1 MALVYCFLSIIFMST
16 SLYRYLYLVH
26 AVRMPPGNELASPTE
41 FLATEQ
47 RLLRLSPYLGSS
59 REFEPHILLPT
70 SLADGITA
78 CLWSTDDGDTSF
90 QALVSWASKWTGPIS
105 LVMVTATRPH
115 SIPHQQLLRR
125 LQTLRDH
132 PSLSGLSLHLFH
144 AVNNQHSPSAY
155 LNLARLFANSRTVM
169 LFPANLSNVLP
180 ENLYNALSRV
190 PHPARK
196 PLLIT
201 STATSAFSIPDL
213 TPVILPRNYPL
224 WCTERAFLASRTSD
238 WDDCVWQLWL
248 EEYGLGQVNITLA
261 IQPEKFAGGGVEP
274 ANLVR

>member
-1 MALVYCFLSIIFMST
+1 
-16 SLYRYLYLVH
+16 
-26 AVRMPPGNELASPTE
+26 
-41 FLATEQ
+41 
-47 RLLRLSPYLGSS
+47 
-59 REFEPHILLPT
+59 
-70 SLADGITA
+70 
-78 CLWSTDDGDTSF
+78 
-90 QALVSWASKWTGPIS
+90 
-105 LVMVTATRPH
+105 
-115 SIPHQQLLRR
+115 
-125 LQTLRDH
+125 
-132 PSLSGLSLHLFH
+132 
-144 AVNNQHSPSAY
+144 
-155 LNLARLFANSRTVM
+155 M

-180 ENLYNALSRV
+180 ANLYNDLSRV